1 MIKLVIFDLDGT
13 LINSIADLAT
23 AANFAL
29 SNNDIKGHS
38 VEDYTKM
45 VGHGVRKM
53 IENALEKSLSTLPQP
68 EFVDKVLADFTAYY
82 VEHIDVHTKP
92 YPGMVELLK
101 ELASNGVKLAVAS
114 NKFQAGAEKLV
125 YALFPDVEFV
135 SVLGNKEGLPLKPSA
150 EVVELILAKSGVQ
163 KGECMFVGDS
173 ATDVKTAHNAGVP
186 CVGVTWGFRPQSDLE
201 AAGAEHIAKNA
212 AELAALLLES

>member
-29 SNNDIKGHS
+29 ANNDIKGHS

-82 VEHIDVHTKP
+82 VEHIDVHT
-92 YPGMVELLK
+92 
-101 ELASNGVKLAVAS
+101 
-114 NKFQAGAEKLV
+114 
-125 YALFPDVEFV
+125 
-135 SVLGNKEGLPLKPSA
+135 
-150 EVVELILAKSGVQ
+150 
-163 KGECMFVGDS
+163 
-173 ATDVKTAHNAGVP
+173 
-186 CVGVTWGFRPQSDLE
+186 
-201 AAGAEHIAKNA
+201 
-212 AELAALLLES
+212 